1 MEENNNN
8 EVSQSTKEEKFVP
21 AYQKKNIEEKKDKS
35 KEKKTKKEKNIKKEK
50 IKDGNKK
57 KVFKSKI
64 TLIIIA
70 LVILIIAFLGY
81 TFIKKATNEVS
92 DYDKLMENYGFTSLY
107 SNSSDKVTRSEAI
120 KIVVA
125 SSLNVNDITNNMFE
139 YKKDEE
145 LEYPNQNWIDYAI
158 SVGMISENEITTQN
172 QDEYVSY
179 VEVLRYLSN
188 AKVNILGKTLDIEEK
203 VNYKDYEGYTTEQ
216 KWAISDAIHSGV
228 LDNNKTKLN
237 GNKDI
242 TKSKFNELIIRYV
255 QNYNLLTL
263 EGDKINIKQDKMPSN
278 KNLYPYTLASVDKS
292 IYEIDFAK
300 VNDDFKTPLEVY
312 SEIKSDYNK
321 ISDTIT
327 SYIENIFN
335 IDYENIKLQAYKDT
349 MYKISMYKISSSS
362 LDNYLQ
368 YVKDNKIKITSEQ
381 KVILPVIYFDGES
394 YRARVQIKYNVES
407 AIKLNDLVYG
417 DNGMEYTLGNK
428 TVYLDI
434 PFKINSTYN
443 YVYLS
448 NTDSSVLDNISG
460 KVKVSK

>member
-8 EVSQSTKEEKFVP
+8 EDVKSAVEEKFVP
-21 AYQKKNIEEKKDKS
+21 AYQKSNVEDKNKGKKA
-35 KEKKTKKEKNIKKEK
+35 KKEKNIKKEK
-50 IKDGNKK
+50 INVGNKK

-64 TLIIIA
+64 TLIIIV
-70 LVILIIAFLGY
+70 LVILAVALLGY
-81 TFIKKATNEVS
+81 TLIKKTTGNVS
-92 DYDKLMENYGFTSLY
+92 DYDRLMENYGFTSLY
-107 SNSSDKVTRSEAI
+107 NSNSDKLIKSEAV

-139 YKKDEE
+139 YKEAEE

-172 QDEYVSY
+172 QDENISY
-179 VEVLRYLSN
+179 VEVLRYLSS
-188 AKVNILGKTLDIEEK
+188 AKANILGKTLDIEEK
-203 VNYKDYEGYTTEQ
+203 VDYKDYEGYTTEQ
-216 KWAISDAIHSGV
+216 KWAISDAVHNGV
-228 LDNNKTKLN
+228 LDNSKTRLN

-263 EGDKINIKQDKMPSN
+263 EGDKINIKQEKMPSN
-278 KNLYPYTLASVDKS
+278 KNLYPYTLANVDKS

-312 SEIKSDYNK
+312 SELKTNYNK
-321 ISDTIT
+321 INEIIT
-327 SYIENIFN
+327 SYVENIFN
-335 IDYENIKLQAYKDT
+335 IDYENIELQTYKDT

-362 LDNYLQ
+362 LDNYLK

-381 KVILPVIYFDGES
+381 EVILPVIYFDGEN

-407 AIKLNDLVYG
+407 AIKLNDLIYG
-417 DNGMEYTLGNK
+417 DNEKEYTLGNK
-428 TVYLDI
+428 TIYLDV
-434 PFKINSTYN
+434 PFKINSNYN

-448 NTDSSVLDNISG
+448 NIDSSVLDNISG
-460 KVKVSK
+460 KVKLSK